1 VADPVS
7 SPAWQRLIAL
17 VAAFAGMIGVLLGAI
32 RPWYTGW
39 GASSTEQVATLPGD
53 SFSPQG
59 PRETRG
65 ISIAA
70 PADHVFAWVSQLGQS
85 RAGFYSYELLEDLAG
100 CEMPSRGE
108 LDPALQR
115 WEPGDK
121 LWMYPP
127 DKLDGMGHA
136 TLLEYQPGRALIFG
150 TRSPLDA
157 PEAGFSG
164 TWSFIVS
171 PTGEQSSRLIVR
183 GSGTPPPNML
193 GVAFNRAVFEPM
205 HFAMERRMLEGIR
218 GLAEGRPISRLHDYP
233 MLALWSLT
241 FGTFIAAGVLVL
253 TGVSWRRSLGAFVAA
268 GVVFQILTLAQPS
281 LLLAIPLVIAL
292 ILFAGVPALSSS
304 HGAPKLLD
312 SSCHE

>member
-1 VADPVS
+1 VTPPVNP
-7 SPAWQRLIAL
+7 PAWQRLVAL
-17 VAAFAGMIGVLLGAI
+17 IAAFAALIGVLLGVI
-32 RPWYTGW
+32 RPWYTTW
-39 GASSTEQVATLPGD
+39 GATSTERVARLPGD
-53 SFSPQG
+53 PLSPQG
-59 PRETRG
+59 PRETRA

-85 RAGFYSYELLEDLAG
+85 RSGFYSYELLEDLAG
-100 CEMPSRGE
+100 CEMPNRIE
-108 LDPALQR
+108 LDPTLQR

-157 PEAGFSG
+157 PETAFSG
-164 TWSFIVS
+164 TWSFMVL

-193 GVAFNRAVFEPM
+193 GMAFNRAVFEPM

-218 GLAEGRPISRLHDYP
+218 GLAEGQPIAPLRDHS
-233 MLALWSLT
+233 MVALWTLT
-241 FGTFIAAGVLVL
+241 FVAFIAAGVLVL
-253 TGVSWRRSLGAFVAA
+253 IGVRWRRSLGAFVAA
-268 GVVFQILTLAQPS
+268 GVVFQVLTLAQPS
-281 LLLAIPLVIAL
+281 LLLCIPLVVAL
-292 ILFAGVPALSSS
+292 LLFAGMPALGSGDGTPQRLEQSS
-304 HGAPKLLD
+304 
-312 SSCHE
+312 

>member
-1 VADPVS
+1 VTSPVS
-7 SPAWQRLIAL
+7 PPAWQRLIAL
-17 VAAFAGMIGVLLGAI
+17 VAAFAALIGVLLGVI
-32 RPWYTGW
+32 RPWYTSW
-39 GASSTEQVATLPGD
+39 GAASTERVASLSGEA
-53 SFSPQG
+53 FSPQG
-59 PRETRG
+59 PRETRA

-70 PADHVFAWVSQLGQS
+70 PAVHVFAWVAQLGQT

-100 CEMPSRGE
+100 CEMPHRSK

-136 TLLEYQPGRALIFG
+136 TLLDYQPGRALIFG
-150 TRSPLDA
+150 TRSPTDA
-157 PEAGFSG
+157 PEAAFSG
-164 TWSFIVS
+164 TWSFTVL

-183 GSGTPPPNML
+183 GNGTPPPNML

-218 GLAEGRPISRLHDYP
+218 GLAEGRPISPLRDHA
-233 MLALWSLT
+233 MLALWTLT
-241 FGTFIAAGVLVL
+241 FVAFLAASVLVL
-253 TGVSWRRSLGAFVAA
+253 TGVRWRRSLGAFVAA

-281 LLLAIPLVIAL
+281 LLLGIPLVVAL
-292 ILFAGVPALSSS
+292 LLFAGMPALGSA
-304 HGAPKLLD
+304 HRTPKLLAQ
-312 SSCHE
+312 SS

>member
-1 VADPVS
+1 VTSPVS
-7 SPAWQRLIAL
+7 PPAWQRLIAL
-17 VAAFAGMIGVLLGAI
+17 VAAFAALISVLLGAI
-32 RPWYTGW
+32 RPWYTSW
-39 GASSTEQVATLPGD
+39 GATSTERVVTLPGT
-53 SFSPQG
+53 SLSPQG
-59 PRETRG
+59 PRETRA

-70 PADHVFAWVSQLGQS
+70 SADHVFAWVSQLGQS

-100 CEMPSRGE
+100 CEMPTRSD

-157 PEAGFSG
+157 AEAGFSG

-193 GVAFNRAVFEPM
+193 GMAFNRAVFEPM

-218 GLAEGRPISRLHDYP
+218 GLAEGQPISPFRDHA
-233 MLALWSLT
+233 MLALWTLT
-241 FGTFIAAGVLVL
+241 FVTFMAAGVLVL
-253 TGVSWRRSLGAFVAA
+253 AGVRWRRSLGAFVAA

-281 LLLAIPLVIAL
+281 LLLGIPLVVAL
-292 ILFAGVPALSSS
+292 LLFAGMPALGSG
-304 HGAPKLLD
+304 HDTRKLLAQ
-312 SSCHE
+312 SS